1 MQENIQKNETFNFW
15 HSKINNSKIYSH
27 LSLIRIKAKFTTKYK
42 FDNSKIDETYAF
54 WMAYTWLNGTL
65 FRKINKLGHFSCRN
79 GFTTCASSTL
89 SMHLSQQMIWNG
101 QKMVLLYNLRN
112 LDTIINNFS
121 KFYGKVGVISWFL
134 FRLIWKNYVLYQD
147 FDLKSWI
154 VYFLTCFTREKIKKH
169 HKTTFSVKISV

>member
-1 MQENIQKNETFNFW
+1 
-15 HSKINNSKIYSH
+15 
-27 LSLIRIKAKFTTKYK
+27 
-42 FDNSKIDETYAF
+42 
-54 WMAYTWLNGTL
+54 MACTWLNGTL

-101 QKMVLLYNLRN
+101 QKMVLLYNLWN

-134 FRLIWKNYVLYQD
+134 FRLIWKNYVLYRD
-147 FDLKSWI
+147 GCCNCKRHLIGGHFHSFSEIINKI
-154 VYFLTCFTREKIKKH
+154 VLRENDDIPKIKYVI
-169 HKTTFSVKISV
+169 FCYDLVYISDGVDNLTG